1 MVPRGPADGMCRW
14 AGRRAERGRG
24 HTKAFGSGDG
34 RGGRAVSRPGPA
46 GQAGWCRKARVG
58 PWGLRCLLGI
68 QVESPGGRGTGQ
80 SGVEAQVGM

>member
-1 MVPRGPADGMCRW
+1 M
-14 AGRRAERGRG
+14 
-24 HTKAFGSGDG
+24 
-34 RGGRAVSRPGPA
+34 SRPGPA

-58 PWGLRCLLGI
+58 PWGLRCLLDI